1 MRTLEESAGETARL
15 GRIVRI
21 IGWAVAVGAIPSVA
35 HNALAARSTSALVL
49 LVAQGGA
56 LAAVACVSRGHLDA
70 GFALLVTVIGRGWSW
85 IDPEYT
91 VRSGPSAWD

>member
-56 LAAVACVSRGHLDA
+56 LRPSRA
-70 GFALLVTVIGRGWSW
+70 
-85 IDPEYT
+85 
-91 VRSGPSAWD
+91 SAEDTSTRESPCW